1 MTFVRVGVVV
11 RNSVMIALVFA
22 AGTSV
27 SACGQDNDSSATGS
41 GSASGSV
48 SESAGAQTDTAQS
61 GAEPSDTDSVTFEQF
76 EATEVS
82 GHALVPGT
90 SMTISM
96 ATTGDAVAFNVGCN
110 TFFGALNN
118 EAGVIDGPGA
128 EASNGPMGSTMMA
141 CDDALMEQDR
151 WLQEFLDSTPV
162 WTLGEDTVTL
172 SSPAGSITAT
182 RVEG

>member
-1 MTFVRVGVVV
+1 MTFVRVGVV
-11 RNSVMIALVFA
+11 RNSVMIALAFA
-22 AGTSV
+22 FL
-27 SACGQDNDSSATGS
+27 SACGQGSDSSGTVSEGAS
-41 GSASGSV
+41 ESA
-48 SESAGAQTDTAQS
+48 SESAGAQ
-61 GAEPSDTDSVTFEQF
+61 PDTDAVKFQQF

-90 SMTISM
+90 SMTISV
-96 ATTGDAVAFNVGCN
+96 ATTGDAVAFNAGCN
-110 TFFGALNN
+110 TFFGALNS
-118 EAGVIDGPGA
+118 EAGVINGPGA

-172 SSPAGSITAT
+172 SSTAGSITAT

>member
-1 MTFVRVGVVV
+1 MTFVRVGVIA

-22 AGTSV
+22 AGTYL
-27 SACGQDNDSSATGS
+27 SACGQDNDSSSTAS
-41 GSASGSV
+41 ESA
-48 SESAGAQTDTAQS
+48 SESAGAQ
-61 GAEPSDTDSVTFEQF
+61 PDTDAVTFEQF

-90 SMTISM
+90 SITISM
-96 ATTGDAVAFNVGCN
+96 ASTGGAAAFNSGCN
-110 TFFGALNN
+110 TLFGTLNS
-118 EAGVIDGPGA
+118 EAGVVNGPGA

-162 WTLGEDTVTL
+162 WILGEDTVTL

>member
-22 AGTSV
+22 FP
-27 SACGQDNDSSATGS
+27 SACGQGSDSSGTAS
-41 GSASGSV
+41 GSA
-48 SESAGAQTDTAQS
+48 SESAGAQ
-61 GAEPSDTDSVTFEQF
+61 PDTDAVKFEQF

-96 ATTGDAVAFNVGCN
+96 ATTGDAVAFNAGCN

>member
-1 MTFVRVGVVV
+1 MTFVRIGVVM

-22 AGTSV
+22 FL
-27 SACGQDNDSSATGS
+27 SACGQDSDSSAGS
-41 GSASGSV
+41 ESASGSA
-48 SESAGAQTDTAQS
+48 SESAGAQ
-61 GAEPSDTDSVTFEQF
+61 PDTDAVKFEQF

-90 SMTISM
+90 SMTISV
-96 ATTGDAVAFNVGCN
+96 ATTGNAVAFNAGCN

-118 EAGVIDGPGA
+118 EAGVINGPGA

-172 SSPAGSITAT
+172 SSTAGAITAT

>member
-1 MTFVRVGVVV
+1 MTFVRIGVVV
-11 RNSVMIALVFA
+11 RSSVMIALVFA
-22 AGTSV
+22 AGTSMA
-27 SACGQDNDSSATGS
+27 ACGQDKDSSATGAGNAS
-41 GSASGSV
+41 ESA
-48 SESAGAQTDTAQS
+48 SESAGAQ
-61 GAEPSDTDSVTFEQF
+61 PDTDAVIFEQF

-90 SMTISM
+90 SVNISI
-96 ATTGDAVAFNVGCN
+96 ATTGDAVAFNAGCN

-128 EASNGPMGSTMMA
+128 EASNGPLGSTMMA

-172 SSPAGSITAT
+172 SSPSGSITAT

>member
-1 MTFVRVGVVV
+1 MTFVRVGVVM

-22 AGTSV
+22 AGTYI
-27 SACGQDNDSSATGS
+27 SACGQGNDSSATGL
-41 GSASGSV
+41 GSASATT
-48 SESAGAQTDTAQS
+48 SESAGAQ
-61 GAEPSDTDSVTFEQF
+61 PDTDAVTF

-82 GHALVPGT
+82 GYALVPGT
-90 SMTISM
+90 SMKISI
-96 ATTGDAVAFNVGCN
+96 ATTGDAVAFNAGCN

-172 SSPAGSITAT
+172 SSPAGSIAAN
-182 RVEG
+182 RVAG

>member
-1 MTFVRVGVVV
+1 MTFVRVGVV
-11 RNSVMIALVFA
+11 RNSVTIALVLA
-22 AGTSV
+22 CL
-27 SACGQDNDSSATGS
+27 SACGKGSDSSATVS
-41 GSASGSV
+41 ESASVSA
-48 SESAGAQTDTAQS
+48 SESAGAQ
-61 GAEPSDTDSVTFEQF
+61 PDTDAETFEQF
-76 EATEVS
+76 EAAEVS

-90 SMTISM
+90 SMKISI
-96 ATTGDAVAFNVGCN
+96 ATTGDSVAFNAGCN

-118 EAGVIDGPGA
+118 EAGVIDGPGS